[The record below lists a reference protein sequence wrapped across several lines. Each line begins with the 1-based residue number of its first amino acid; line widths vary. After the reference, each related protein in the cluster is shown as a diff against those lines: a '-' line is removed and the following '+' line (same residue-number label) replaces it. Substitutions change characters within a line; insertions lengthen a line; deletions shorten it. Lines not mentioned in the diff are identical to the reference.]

1 VQPDAETP
9 DPSFRGALRV
19 REYRLLW
26 LAAAQSST
34 GDQLARIAIVL
45 LVYARSGSAV
55 ISATTYALTFLPSLL
70 GGVFLSGLADRY
82 PRRTVMVT
90 CDLIRLL
97 LLLVLA
103 SANLST
109 LVIDVV
115 LVLLVLAG
123 APFSAA
129 SVAVLPEVLPPK
141 HYVAGVS
148 LNVVTGQ
155 LAQLVAFGAGG
166 LCVAFLGVRTT
177 LLIDAVT
184 FGVSAALIRYGMANR
199 AAPDASAAGDE
210 TVGKSYLGRL
220 RGGLRVIYRDPLLRY
235 LVLFAWMPV
244 FYIAPE
250 AIAPAYARSLGGGA
264 TATGLMMA
272 AMPAG
277 TAIGAWAFGRRGSD
291 AARAR
296 AVPYLAAA
304 ASAMLIVS
312 WMSPTLPLS
321 FALWLLC
328 GVFSAYQVSVVT
340 RFVRRTPLHLR
351 GQAVGLASA
360 GLIAIQ
366 GVGSVAAG
374 VLATLWSPS
383 AAVGIAGIAGV
394 LCVAAL
400 LAPLRRAERLVA
412 QEQPD
417 QGNPGQGHPGQGHP
431 GQGHPGQGQP
441 AQGHPGQGQP
451 GPIAAQEATG

>member
-1 VQPDAETP
+1 M
-9 DPSFRGALRV
+9 

-26 LAAAQSST
+26 IAAAQSSA

-70 GGVFLSGLADRY
+70 GGVFLSPLADRY
-82 PRRTVMVT
+82 PRRAVMVT
-90 CDLIRLL
+90 CDLVRLL

-103 SANLST
+103 SADLST

-115 LVLLVLAG
+115 LVLLVLVG

-148 LNVVTGQ
+148 LNVITAQ
-155 LAQLVAFGAGG
+155 LAQLVAFAAGG
-166 LCVAFLGVRTT
+166 LCVAFVGVRTT
-177 LLIDAVT
+177 LLIDAAT
-184 FGVSAALIRYGMANR
+184 FGVSAALIRYGLADR
-199 AAPDASAAGDE
+199 PAPQASADGDE
-210 TVGKSYLGRL
+210 AAGKSYLGRL
-220 RGGLRVIYRDPLLRY
+220 VGGMRVIYGDPLLRC
-235 LVLFAWMPV
+235 LVLFAWLPV

-312 WMSPTLPLS
+312 WMSPALPLS
-321 FALWLLC
+321 FVLWLGC
-328 GVFSAYQVSVVT
+328 GFFSAYQISVVT
-340 RFVRRTPLHLR
+340 RFVRRTPIHLR
-351 GQAVGLASA
+351 GQAVGLGSA
-360 GLIAIQ
+360 GLVAIQ

-374 VLATLWSPS
+374 VLASLWSPS
-383 AAVGIAGIAGV
+383 AAVGLAGVGGV

-400 LAPLRRAERLVA
+400 LAPLRRAEHHAA
-412 QEQPD
+412 QEQPAATTEPPVEAHEA
-417 QGNPGQGHPGQGHP
+417 NPPMR
-431 GQGHPGQGQP
+431 
-441 AQGHPGQGQP
+441 
-451 GPIAAQEATG
+451 